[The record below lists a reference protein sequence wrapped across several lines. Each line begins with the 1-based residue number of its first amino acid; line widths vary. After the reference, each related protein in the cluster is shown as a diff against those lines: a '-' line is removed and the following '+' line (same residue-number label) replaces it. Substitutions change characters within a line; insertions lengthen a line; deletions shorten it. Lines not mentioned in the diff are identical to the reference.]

1 MLSKHSFSS
10 NGRGLKPNHQSFK
23 NMNLLQSRKTYGSKR
38 RQLSKTFDAHGSK
51 ENTGKFVNPIEKE
64 IKESVIRGL
73 VTIETE

>member
-1 MLSKHSFSS
+1 
-10 NGRGLKPNHQSFK
+10 
-23 NMNLLQSRKTYGSKR
+23 MNLLQSRKTYGSKR

-51 ENTGKFVNPIEKE
+51 EATGKFVNPIEKE